1 VTVRIRSIIV
11 PSPKSLAPTHVAFV
25 FVVFP
30 MSSSFPTQR
39 LETDTIWW
47 SVY

>member
-1 VTVRIRSIIV
+1 
-11 PSPKSLAPTHVAFV
+11 LV